1 VRELLQIKKGL
12 LLLFLAL
19 ALLGVAA
26 GPAAARGF
34 VLHASAFIA
43 AKKTPAIKLTAEI
56 PYSNLVFLKEDGV
69 FKARYSLAVT
79 IRRLDRDNEIVR
91 TGVVSGDAVAEDYEE
106 THSREK
112 RSRPTR
118 EFVLPPGEY
127 SIEGVLSIKNTHIR
141 YQRVTNVIVPDF
153 LASGLGFGTPEV
165 MYLPFARGHRIVSW
179 ENFDQ
184 RSAVKR
190 TDSEMIGLNVLDSQP
205 ALKFELFLNEDIPTP
220 FVCSVH
226 YEVRDTDNDRILYGR
241 GRVSLDGN
249 EDIFL
254 LTFDAESWRPGAYA
268 VNLHVSGDGGNLDA
282 RVAAGFNLDVTRAML
297 EDYFEDTMEILG
309 LIASEQELHAL
320 DTASPEMR
328 EDEWRNFWSRRDP
341 NPMTAE
347 NEALEELLNR
357 IRYASERYSRF
368 GKAWKT
374 DRGRV
379 FIRYGRPDRV
389 EEAPD
394 RINQGEY
401 EIWHYYARNLSF
413 IFYAQFSGGEY
424 RLIEGNI

>member
-1 VRELLQIKKGL
+1 LFVLLAV
-12 LLLFLAL
+12 AL
-19 ALLGVAA
+19 SQAAA
-26 GPAAARGF
+26 GPAAAGGF

-43 AKKTPAIKLTAEI
+43 AKKTPSIRLTAEI

-79 IRRLDRDNEIVR
+79 IRRLDNDKEIVR

-106 THSREK
+106 THSRDK

-118 EFVLPPGEY
+118 EFALPPGEY

-153 LASGLGFGTPEV
+153 LSSGLGFGTPEV
-165 MYLPFARGHRIVSW
+165 LYLPFARGHRIVRW
-179 ENFDQ
+179 ENLEN

-205 ALKFELFLNEDIPTP
+205 AVKFELFLKEDIPTP

-226 YEVRDTDNDRILYGR
+226 YEVRDADGDRILYGR
-241 GRVSLDGN
+241 GRASLGSDEN
-249 EDIFL
+249 IFI

-282 RVAAGFNLDVTRAML
+282 RVTAGFNLDVTRAML
-297 EDYFEDTMEILG
+297 EDYFEDTMEILS
-309 LIASEQELHAL
+309 LIAGEQELHAL

-341 NPMTAE
+341 EPATVE

-357 IRYASERYSRF
+357 VRYASERYAKF

-379 FIRYGRPDRV
+379 YIRYGRPDKI

-394 RINQGEY
+394 SINQGDY
-401 EIWHYYARNLSF
+401 EIWHYYGRNQSF
-413 IFYAQFSGGEY
+413 VFYTQYSGGEY